1 MTPRSRTIID
11 GNLTI
16 HYPAEHVQSW
26 RRMYSCAYVH
36 LQVYVCGY
44 IYIYIYIYLFIYL
57 YIYIEACVC
66 LACFLHVVP
75 VSAYTERA
83 RIHAPDLAVIQHD
96 AGV

>member
-1 MTPRSRTIID
+1 MR
-11 GNLTI
+11 
-16 HYPAEHVQSW
+16 
-26 RRMYSCAYVH
+26 YVH

-44 IYIYIYIYLFIYL
+44 IYIYIYIYHIHIHIYIYV